1 MHIVTSTDILLPR
14 AEDMGA
20 WSVIACDQFTSEPE
34 YWAAAE
40 ARAAE
45 KPSTLSLMLPE
56 AWLHTARADG
66 ADGRIADT
74 MRRYL
79 AEGVFQT
86 VPDSFIYVERTL
98 SDGRVRRGL
107 VAALDLEQCDFTG
120 TQRAS
125 VRSTEGTVEERLP
138 PRVNI
143 RRGAPLEMPHTLLL
157 MDDRTDSVL
166 SLAEKAKDTLEK
178 VYDFDL
184 MLGGGHI
191 AGWRVSGETKAAV
204 QSALDALDNAALQ
217 REKYGDAAENG
228 KLTFAANGAVPG
240 ALNNQFSL
248 DERDG
253 YLRMATTE
261 QTYSYSVYR
270 DEKHDFENTKADE
283 DGMQTRNDVYVLDA
297 SLKTVGSVTGLAE
310 GEQVFSAR
318 FDGDYGYLC
327 TYRQTDPVFAVD
339 LTEPTNPKVVGEL
352 KLSGYSDYLHIWSDG
367 LLFGLGMEMQLVGA
381 NTTVD
386 GMKLVMIDTSDPAK
400 LHDLHTQAIDADYS
414 EALNNHKAILVDSGK
429 DIIAFPAENSYLV
442 YGYSADDGFTLR
454 KEISVSQWDGN
465 NRGLYIGDYF
475 YVVGSDQI
483 NVLDLNTLENA
494 AQAIIPRG

>member
-1 MHIVTSTDILLPR
+1 MHIVTSTDILLPC

-107 VAALDLEQCDFTG
+107 VAALDLEQYDFTG
-120 TQRAS
+120 TQRTS

-228 KLTFAANGAVPG
+228 KLTFAVGDGNHSLAAAKRFWEEKRETLPENEREADPARFALVEIENIHEPSLDFEPIHRVLFDTDTSAFAAEFTAHRTEWEAEDKTLGERVAAAESFCRAYIAAHGGYIDYIHGDDTARSLGEKPNCAAVLLPPVEKSGLFLSVLKNGALPKKS
-240 ALNNQFSL
+240 FSMGNA
-248 DERDG
+248 RDKRY
-253 YLRMATTE
+253 YLE
-261 QTYSYSVYR
+261 
-270 DEKHDFENTKADE
+270 
-283 DGMQTRNDVYVLDA
+283 
-297 SLKTVGSVTGLAE
+297 
-310 GEQVFSAR
+310 
-318 FDGDYGYLC
+318 C
-327 TYRQTDPVFAVD
+327 
-339 LTEPTNPKVVGEL
+339 
-352 KLSGYSDYLHIWSDG
+352 
-367 LLFGLGMEMQLVGA
+367 
-381 NTTVD
+381 
-386 GMKLVMIDTSDPAK
+386 
-400 LHDLHTQAIDADYS
+400 
-414 EALNNHKAILVDSGK
+414 
-429 DIIAFPAENSYLV
+429 
-442 YGYSADDGFTLR
+442 R
-454 KEISVSQWDGN
+454 KI
-465 NRGLYIGDYF
+465 R
-475 YVVGSDQI
+475 
-483 NVLDLNTLENA
+483 
-494 AQAIIPRG
+494 

>member
-107 VAALDLEQCDFTG
+107 VAALDLEQYDFTG

-228 KLTFAANGAVPG
+228 KLTFAVGDGNHSLAAAKRFWEEKRETLPENERETDPARFALVEIENIHEPSLDFEPIHRVLFDTDTSAFAAEFTAHRTEWEAKDKTLGERVAAAESFCRAYIAAHGGYIDYIHGDDTARSLGEKPNCATVLLPPVEKSGLFLSVLKNGALPKKS
-240 ALNNQFSL
+240 FSMGNA
-248 DERDG
+248 RDKRY
-253 YLRMATTE
+253 YLE
-261 QTYSYSVYR
+261 
-270 DEKHDFENTKADE
+270 
-283 DGMQTRNDVYVLDA
+283 
-297 SLKTVGSVTGLAE
+297 
-310 GEQVFSAR
+310 
-318 FDGDYGYLC
+318 C
-327 TYRQTDPVFAVD
+327 
-339 LTEPTNPKVVGEL
+339 
-352 KLSGYSDYLHIWSDG
+352 
-367 LLFGLGMEMQLVGA
+367 
-381 NTTVD
+381 
-386 GMKLVMIDTSDPAK
+386 
-400 LHDLHTQAIDADYS
+400 
-414 EALNNHKAILVDSGK
+414 
-429 DIIAFPAENSYLV
+429 
-442 YGYSADDGFTLR
+442 R
-454 KEISVSQWDGN
+454 KI
-465 NRGLYIGDYF
+465 R
-475 YVVGSDQI
+475 
-483 NVLDLNTLENA
+483 
-494 AQAIIPRG
+494 